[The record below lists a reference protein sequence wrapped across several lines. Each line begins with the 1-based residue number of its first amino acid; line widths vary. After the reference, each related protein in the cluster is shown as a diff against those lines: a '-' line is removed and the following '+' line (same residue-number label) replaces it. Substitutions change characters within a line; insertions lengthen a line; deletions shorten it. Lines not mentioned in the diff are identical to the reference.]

1 MTNLNKVKSST
12 FEDFKK
18 NFNKNIKKSSGY
30 LSMLTIA
37 AIGSTSISNIAGAA
51 SVNQGTTVVT
61 AINADTDAY
70 TFTAATA
77 TTTLANNDIVA
88 TYVNSDTINTAWTLN
103 GGKTLTVTGS
113 ITALA
118 QGDTIAITLAGTD
131 TKLALGEAAVE
142 TQSSGVITIAAGAG
156 TTVQV
161 TGADTHV
168 WSVNGSSDGVG
179 ALLSSNNSTFSDVIG
194 TTNALASITQ
204 ITGKTGTFSEA
215 VEATTINMVGT
226 GVFKKAITATS
237 IILDG
242 TMTVNNTAVI
252 AVAGTFTESA
262 ANDTTKLIIKETAD
276 EAGAIATFANDITL
290 DAIEIGAAGD
300 KAGLATF
307 TGDVSGTVLVTG
319 GDASEAAAAVFN
331 GNQTGAVTLTRAA
344 ANQGEATVT
353 LGGSA
358 ATTLTGAVI
367 ASTDSRGD
375 LVVSNTVGS
384 TVTSTIGTDA
394 AKLDSA
400 TVNANGIATFKAATA
415 ANTLT
420 VNGTLTLEENEN
432 GSEAFAMGSAG
443 VLFINKT
450 VTNGEGLIDEVAT
463 TRPTIAAGAKIYM
476 PENLSTGQTLIMFD
490 EEADNSLADHAS
502 TITEANA
509 AIQDTAL
516 YNYVAASSSDSL
528 VVTVNAKDSATTS
541 SELGVTKNDS
551 IALMQA
557 LAAATNDTVADDD
570 AEEAF
575 NNALNTINGL
585 TATDDTALAKQVA
598 PQTDL
603 ITGSAVAAKAM
614 TGSVQGVISNR
625 MASLRSGD
633 AYFAGMSAGDG
644 VSANSMFLQA
654 FGSSVDQDNTTV
666 GSGIQSGYD
675 ADTAGVA
682 FGIDGITDGGLI
694 VGLSLS
700 MSNTDLE
707 GKGTGKAKNDID
719 SYTASLYMDKTS
731 DKGYVEGSLTFGLS
745 ENTASRIIN
754 SAGLDRTL
762 TSAYDTQQVSIKIG
776 GGLPYEANNGSY
788 VTPFASVTG
797 TLIENDAYKERSNT
811 AGDALRLR
819 VNQNDVNSIV
829 GTLGVKAHYDTGN
842 GTPMISLA
850 VNNEFG
856 DTEIVSSNNFEG
868 GGTAFN
874 TSTEVEELS
883 ATLGLGYA
891 FSNGNT
897 DVSFGLEA
905 EANDD
910 KYLSTYGT
918 IKLSSRF

>member
-1 MTNLNKVKSST
+1 
-12 FEDFKK
+12 
-18 NFNKNIKKSSGY
+18 
-30 LSMLTIA
+30 
-37 AIGSTSISNIAGAA
+37 
-51 SVNQGTTVVT
+51 
-61 AINADTDAY
+61 
-70 TFTAATA
+70 
-77 TTTLANNDIVA
+77 
-88 TYVNSDTINTAWTLN
+88 
-103 GGKTLTVTGS
+103 
-113 ITALA
+113 
-118 QGDTIAITLAGTD
+118 
-131 TKLALGEAAVE
+131 
-142 TQSSGVITIAAGAG
+142 
-156 TTVQV
+156 
-161 TGADTHV
+161 
-168 WSVNGSSDGVG
+168 
-179 ALLSSNNSTFSDVIG
+179 
-194 TTNALASITQ
+194 
-204 ITGKTGTFSEA
+204 
-215 VEATTINMVGT
+215 
-226 GVFKKAITATS
+226 
-237 IILDG
+237 
-242 TMTVNNTAVI
+242 
-252 AVAGTFTESA
+252 
-262 ANDTTKLIIKETAD
+262 
-276 EAGAIATFANDITL
+276 
-290 DAIEIGAAGD
+290 
-300 KAGLATF
+300 
-307 TGDVSGTVLVTG
+307 
-319 GDASEAAAAVFN
+319 
-331 GNQTGAVTLTRAA
+331 
-344 ANQGEATVT
+344 
-353 LGGSA
+353 
-358 ATTLTGAVI
+358 
-367 ASTDSRGD
+367 
-375 LVVSNTVGS
+375 
-384 TVTSTIGTDA
+384 
-394 AKLDSA
+394 
-400 TVNANGIATFKAATA
+400 
-415 ANTLT
+415 
-420 VNGTLTLEENEN
+420 
-432 GSEAFAMGSAG
+432 MGSAG

-541 SELGVTKNDS
+541 SELGVTKNDAT
-551 IALMQA
+551 ALMQA